1 MNVWSPV
8 FLLRPPPLF
17 VDVALT
23 MRLSTRL
30 SRKVTFSSVV
40 FLLVALFAPDAGA
53 AERRE
58 AAPRFYPGIGEEQSM
73 RAHDA
78 LRAFHNGN
86 FRRAER
92 FLREMDRIE
101 ARDSLAPLS
110 RLLTVA
116 MAGLYLQRDDAGNA
130 AEKARLGAL
139 LDSSAREGLAACKGR
154 SKADV
159 TCALI
164 RGGIDG
170 FRAVLKLHVVSPVQ
184 VLKEGLAAV
193 SVLEKGIATDSSLKD
208 AYMGI
213 GIFHCTAA
221 GNAPRV
227 VRSMLSAVGRK
238 VDYEDGLEYLRRSAY
253 EGQYTST
260 ASQLY
265 LIQFLSP
272 YDLELRREKI
282 EILRTLQEVYPLS
295 PYYPFLRWQEALAF
309 YPDSFFNAPRLK
321 TSLERRMRAM
331 ETRDYAAERYLN
343 LLKHQYTLL
352 NPKPAAQYAPDTTF
366 DLGGYAFYPAFIE
379 AVRLRRELRA
389 QPAGPERE
397 KKLADLRE
405 RKKKLLAEVK
415 RADLNPSNRQLYQ
428 WHVQDALRDP

>member
-1 MNVWSPV
+1 
-8 FLLRPPPLF
+8 
-17 VDVALT
+17 
-23 MRLSTRL
+23 
-30 SRKVTFSSVV
+30 
-40 FLLVALFAPDAGA
+40 
-53 AERRE
+53 
-58 AAPRFYPGIGEEQSM
+58 M

-92 FLREMDRIE
+92 FLRDMDRIE

-116 MAGLYLQRDDAGNA
+116 MAGLYLQRDDAPNA
-130 AEKARLGAL
+130 TEKARLASL
-139 LDSSAREGLAACKGR
+139 LDSAAREGIATCKVR
-154 SKADV
+154 AKSDPA
-159 TCALI
+159 CALI

-170 FRAVLKLHVVSPVQ
+170 FRAVLKLHVASPVQ
-184 VLKEGLAAV
+184 VLKEGMAAV
-193 SVLEKGIATDSSLKD
+193 GVLEKGIAADSSLKD
-208 AYMGI
+208 AWMGI

-295 PYYPFLRWQEALAF
+295 PYYPFLRWEESLAF

-321 TSLERRMRAM
+321 TSLERRMRAV
-331 ETRDYAAERYLN
+331 ETRDYASERYLN

-352 NPKPAAQYAPDTTF
+352 NPKPAAQYAPDTSF
-366 DLGGYAFYPAFIE
+366 DLGGYAFYPAYIE
-379 AVRLRRELRA
+379 AIRLRRDLRDDPPGA
-389 QPAGPERE
+389 ERD
-397 KKLADLRE
+397 KKLAELRE

-415 RADLNPSNRQLYQ
+415 ASSLNPSNRKLYQ
-428 WHVQDALRDP
+428 WHVQDALRE

>member
-1 MNVWSPV
+1 MP
-8 FLLRPPPLF
+8 FLNRF
-17 VDVALT
+17 
-23 MRLSTRL
+23 
-30 SRKVTFSSVV
+30 SRKIAFSAVLFSLAGFLAPEAFSV
-40 FLLVALFAPDAGA
+40 
-53 AERRE
+53 ERRE
-58 AAPRFYPGIGEEQSM
+58 ASPKFYPGIGEEQSM

-116 MAGLYLQRDDAGNA
+116 MAGLYLQRDDAGDA

-139 LDSSAREGLAACKGR
+139 LDSAAREGLATCKARGR
-154 SKADV
+154 RRQEAPPGTNPADPA
-159 TCALI
+159 CALI

-170 FRAVLKLHVVSPVQ
+170 FRAVLKLHVASPVQ

-193 SVLEKGIATDSSLKD
+193 SVLEKGIAADSSLKD

-295 PYYPFLRWQEALAF
+295 PYYPFLRWQESLAF

-321 TSLERRMRAM
+321 KSLERRMRAV

-343 LLKHQYTLL
+343 LLKYQYTLL
-352 NPKPAAQYAPDTTF
+352 DPKPAPQYAPDTSF
-366 DLGGYAFYPAFIE
+366 DLGGYAFYPGFIE

-389 QPAGPERE
+389 PAAGPERE

-405 RKKKLLAEVK
+405 RRKKLLAEVK
-415 RADLNPSNRQLYQ
+415 RADLNPSNRKLYQ
-428 WHVQDALRDP
+428 WHVQDALREP